1 MLFRNSVGQL
11 IELKRLDFTNDA
23 SFYATLFALKTKR
36 SNLYDY
42 LQANTSQAINSVS
55 P

>member
-1 MLFRNSVGQL
+1 MLFRNSVGKL

-23 SFYATLFALKTKR
+23 SFYSTLFKLKTKR

-42 LQANTSQAINSVS
+42 IQANTTPIINSVS
-55 P
+55 S